1 MTPPTNPDRSGRF
14 QHDQGVAGV
23 ASAVAVQVVSSV
35 LILEEQTDLTLA
47 DLCRAC
53 ATPGDVIMA
62 LVDEGVLTPM
72 GQTPDDWRFTGL
84 HAHRAGV
91 AVRLQRDLGI
101 NLAGAALALHLLD
114 EMATL
119 RAQLRQLNLLST
131 P

>member
-1 MTPPTNPDRSGRF
+1 MTPPISPDHSDRF
-14 QHDQGVAGV
+14 QQDQGAADVV
-23 ASAVAVQVVSSV
+23 VQIVSSV

-53 ATPGDVIMA
+53 TTPGDVIMA

-84 HAHRAGV
+84 HVHRASV

-101 NLAGAALALHLLD
+101 NLAGAALALHLMD
-114 EMATL
+114 EMDTL